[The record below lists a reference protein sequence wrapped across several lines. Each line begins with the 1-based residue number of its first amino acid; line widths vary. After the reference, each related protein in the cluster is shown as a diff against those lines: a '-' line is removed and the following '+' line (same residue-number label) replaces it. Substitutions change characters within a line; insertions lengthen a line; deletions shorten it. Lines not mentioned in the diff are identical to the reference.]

1 MINALA
7 VLERASSEDDISAL
21 DCHADFKAAGEGGN
35 RACHLYLIRDDFI

>member
-21 DCHADFKAAGEGGN
+21 DCHADFKAAGEGGVI
-35 RACHLYLIRDDFI
+35 CT